1 MGTYKSN
8 LRSVALNV
16 LVFVRRQP
24 FEHIIIIIIIII
36 IIRIIIRIGDGENAR
51 HENAGLENAAQTCRL
66 LQGV

>member
-24 FEHIIIIIIIII
+24 FEHIIIIIIII
-36 IIRIIIRIGDGENAR
+36 RIIIRIGDNENAR